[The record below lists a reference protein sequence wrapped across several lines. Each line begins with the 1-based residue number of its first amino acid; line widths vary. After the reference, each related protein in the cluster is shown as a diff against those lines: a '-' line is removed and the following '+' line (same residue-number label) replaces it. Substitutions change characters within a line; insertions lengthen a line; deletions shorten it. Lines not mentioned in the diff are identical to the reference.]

1 MPTEAKHTDHENAPR
16 QSVRPFGSLL
26 ALVVGVA
33 LVALIGSMDTRAGA
47 VSGVLLAAAA
57 FAFTFFGSLK

>member
-1 MPTEAKHTDHENAPR
+1 M
-16 QSVRPFGSLL
+16 RPFGLLL
-26 ALVVGVA
+26 ALVVGIA